1 MRYLMAFIT
10 FLTLSSTA
18 HAEIVRGAMD
28 CKITNQLYQKIDKNG
43 LIVGDT
49 KPRGDKIGATL
60 RLRYEFDRATPALPW
75 RLKTEFGR
83 MAILFDAKFPP
94 KTLVPMQEDGKV
106 IGFKAQSPSQEVTAF
121 FTDEVIEL
129 ATQNNKATFIHKTD
143 DIWSALYTEN
153 RSNSGKIPSNF
164 GLMMSFDCYHKSNVI
179 SQLTSLLP

>member
-94 KTLVPMQEDGKV
+94 KTLAPIQEEGKV
-106 IGFKAQSPSQEVTAF
+106 IGFKALSKSTEVAAF
-121 FTDEVIEL
+121 FTSEKIRLITNDSKTI
-129 ATQNNKATFIHKTD
+129 FIHKGD
-143 DIWSALYTEN
+143 GNWSGLHTEH
-153 RSNSGKIPSNF
+153 RSKSGEPPSSF
-164 GLMMSFDCYHKSNVI
+164 GLLIGFDCHHKIDEI
-179 SQLTSLLP
+179 SRLTSLLL